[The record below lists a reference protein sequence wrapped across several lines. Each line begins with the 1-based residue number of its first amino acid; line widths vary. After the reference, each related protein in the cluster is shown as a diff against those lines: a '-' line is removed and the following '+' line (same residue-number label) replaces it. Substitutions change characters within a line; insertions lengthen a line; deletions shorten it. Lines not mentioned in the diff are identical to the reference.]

1 MVWNSE
7 GQFTEMDDK
16 RRRLKATRDSAGR
29 NGQSISDESQV
40 ITRAMVLT
48 GQYNDRCRVEQESS

>member
-1 MVWNSE
+1 MAWNNA

-16 RRRLKATRDSAGR
+16 RRRLKATQDSAGK

-40 ITRAMVLT
+40 ITRAMVFP
-48 GQYNDRCRVEQESS
+48 GQ